1 MAKILIRAM
10 ILPMTGAE
18 DFYPEGEI
26 AIENDRILFVGEK
39 GLTPDSFVPER
50 IIDLPDDVVMPGLI
64 NTHTHAGMTML
75 RSYADDL
82 PLMPWLQTKIW
93 PFEDKMSDEDIY
105 WGTLLALGEMIQSG
119 TTTMLDMYASMNH
132 VAKAVL
138 EAGTR
143 GVLARGLIG
152 NAPNGE
158 KAFAENI
165 ELVRKYHGAGKGRIQ
180 IMFGPHAPYT
190 CSGEFLQRVKHEA
203 DRLGVGI
210 HIHVA
215 ETEDEI
221 GTIKEQYGKTPVQ
234 WLDELG
240 LFGGHVVAAHC
251 VHLTEED
258 RDILA
263 RRKVCVAHNPES
275 NMKLN
280 SGTAPIPELRSRG
293 VLVGLGTDGASSNN
307 NLDMFGEMRSAALQQ
322 KLAKGATTLPAY
334 EVLQMAT
341 VDGARSLGLTDVG
354 MLVPGYKADLISIN
368 FDQPHFY
375 PRFSVPAH
383 LVYVAHAGDVRTVMV
398 DGELLME
405 ERQLQTIDI
414 KRVCCEVE
422 KRAKA
427 IAESFSDSP
436 NSKN

>member
-1 MAKILIRAM
+1 MSKILIRAM
-10 ILPMTGAE
+10 VLPMTGPE
-18 DFYPEGEI
+18 DFYPEGEV

-39 GLTPDSFVPER
+39 GTVPESFVPDR
-50 IIDLPDDVVMPGLI
+50 ILDLPEDVVMPGLI
-64 NTHTHAGMTML
+64 NTHTHAAMTML

-93 PFEDKMSDEDIY
+93 PFEDKLSDEDIY
-105 WGTLLALGEMIQSG
+105 WGTMLALGEMILSG
-119 TTTMLDMYASMNH
+119 TTTMSDMYSSMEQ

-143 GVLARGLIG
+143 GVLSRGMIG

-158 KAFAENI
+158 KALAEAI
-165 ELVRKYHGAGKGRIQ
+165 DLVQKYHGSGNGRIQ

-190 CSGEFLQRVKHEA
+190 CSGEYLQRVKKEA

-221 GTIKEQYGKTPVQ
+221 KTIKEQYGKTPVQ
-234 WLDELG
+234 WLEELG
-240 LFGGHVVAAHC
+240 LLEGHVVAAHC

-263 RRKVCVAHNPES
+263 RKNVYVAHNPES

-293 VLVGLGTDGASSNN
+293 VVVSLGTDGSSSNN
-307 NLDMFGEMRSAALQQ
+307 NLDMFGEMRSAAFQQ
-322 KLAKGATTLPAY
+322 KLMKGATALPAY

-341 VDGARSLGLTDVG
+341 VDGARALGFQDLG
-354 MLVPGYKADLISIN
+354 MLAPGYKADLISIN

-375 PRFSVPAH
+375 PRFSIPAH

-398 DGELLME
+398 DGKILMQ
-405 ERQLQTIDI
+405 ERQLMTMDI
-414 KRVCCEVE
+414 KQVCQEVE
-422 KRAKA
+422 RRAKD
-427 IAESFSDSP
+427 IAQSLAH
-436 NSKN
+436 

>member
-1 MAKILIRAM
+1 MSKILIRAM
-10 ILPMTGAE
+10 VLPMTGPE

-26 AIENDRILFVGEK
+26 GIENDRILFVGEK
-39 GLTPDSFVPER
+39 GSAPDSFIPDQ
-50 IIDLPDDVVMPGLI
+50 IIDLPEDVVMPGLI
-64 NTHTHAGMTML
+64 NTHTHAAMTML

-119 TTTMLDMYASMNH
+119 TTTMLDMYASMDQ

-143 GVLARGLIG
+143 GVLSRGLIG

-158 KAFAENI
+158 RAFAENMD
-165 ELVRKYHGAGKGRIQ
+165 LVKNYHGAGQGRIQ
-180 IMFGPHAPYT
+180 VMFGPHAPYT
-190 CSGEFLQRVKHEA
+190 CSGEFLQRVKQEA

-221 GTIKEQYGKTPVQ
+221 KTIKEQYGKTPVQ
-234 WLDELG
+234 WLEELG

-258 RDILA
+258 QEIMA
-263 RRKVCVAHNPES
+263 QNKVFIAHNPES

-293 VLVGLGTDGASSNN
+293 VVVGLGTDGTSSNN
-307 NLDMFGEMRSAALQQ
+307 NLDMFGEMRSAAFQQ
-322 KLAKGATTLPAY
+322 KLVKGATALPAY

-341 VDGARSLGLTDVG
+341 VDGARTLGLHDVG
-354 MLVPGYKADLISIN
+354 VLAPGYKADLISIN

-375 PRFSVPAH
+375 PRFSIPAH

-398 DGELLME
+398 DGKILMQ
-405 ERQLQTIDI
+405 ERQLMTIDI
-414 KRVCCEVE
+414 KRVCREVE

-427 IAESFSDSP
+427 IAQGL
-436 NSKN
+436 

>member
-1 MAKILIRAM
+1 MSKILIRAM
-10 ILPMTGAE
+10 VLPMTGPE

-26 AIENDRILFVGEK
+26 GIENDRILFVGEK
-39 GLTPDSFVPER
+39 GSAPEGFIPDQ
-50 IIDLPDDVVMPGLI
+50 IIDLPEDVVMPGLI
-64 NTHTHAGMTML
+64 NTHTHAAMTML

-82 PLMPWLQTKIW
+82 PLMPWLHTKIW
-93 PFEDKMSDEDIY
+93 PFEDKLSDEDIY

-119 TTTMLDMYASMNH
+119 TTTMLDMYASMEQ

-143 GVLARGLIG
+143 GVLSRGMIG

-158 KAFAENI
+158 RAFAENI
-165 ELVRKYHGAGKGRIQ
+165 DLVKNYHGSGNGRIQ
-180 IMFGPHAPYT
+180 VMFGPHAPYT
-190 CSGEFLQRVKHEA
+190 CSGEYLQRVKREA

-221 GTIKEQYGKTPVQ
+221 KTIREQYGKTPVQ
-234 WLDELG
+234 WLEELG

-258 RDILA
+258 QEIMAKRN
-263 RRKVCVAHNPES
+263 VFVAHNPES

-293 VLVGLGTDGASSNN
+293 VVVGLGTDGTSSNN
-307 NLDMFGEMRSAALQQ
+307 NLDMFGEMRSAAFQQ
-322 KLAKGATTLPAY
+322 KLLKGATAMPAY
-334 EVLQMAT
+334 EVLHMAT
-341 VDGARSLGLTDVG
+341 VDGARALGLSDLG
-354 MLVPGYKADLISIN
+354 KLAPGYKADLISIN

-375 PRFSVPAH
+375 PRFSIPAH

-398 DGELLME
+398 DGKILMQ
-405 ERQLQTIDI
+405 ERRLMTMDI
-414 KRVCCEVE
+414 KRVCHEVE
-422 KRAKA
+422 KRAKE
-427 IAESFSDSP
+427 IAQGL
-436 NSKN
+436 